1 MNSRKVAVVGIFGA
15 LAFLLA
21 FIEFPIIPLLPFLK
35 FDPSDCMVFL
45 VTLIY
50 GFFPG
55 LFTLLI
61 KNFLFIF
68 RSGEG
73 GLIGILMNILA
84 GTVFIFF
91 LTTLR
96 KLKINVWVN
105 YIISS
110 LITGVVAFLL
120 NYYIAIPIFT
130 NQPTLQFV
138 QNIGIS
144 VQIFFYLVLLFNF
157 IKFFTNSFVS
167 HLLVK
172 KTRIENFIKEKAK

>member
-15 LAFLLA
+15 LAFLLT

-50 GFFPG
+50 GFLPG

-73 GLIGILMNILA
+73 LSI
-84 GTVFIFF
+84 IFC
-91 LTTLR
+91 
-96 KLKINVWVN
+96 
-105 YIISS
+105 
-110 LITGVVAFLL
+110 
-120 NYYIAIPIFT
+120 
-130 NQPTLQFV
+130 
-138 QNIGIS
+138 
-144 VQIFFYLVLLFNF
+144 
-157 IKFFTNSFVS
+157 
-167 HLLVK
+167 
-172 KTRIENFIKEKAK
+172 